1 MAGIN
6 FTNEQEH
13 YSKPL
18 KAKSCGY
25 TLLSAVFELEE
36 VIDIV
41 ERLTHATEDDV
52 FQYGCEPSEDED
64 VIDGKRLL
72 DALKN
77 CR

>member
-1 MAGIN
+1 MSTEN
-6 FTNEQEH
+6 SNQKSKSNE
-13 YSKPL
+13 L
-18 KAKSCGY
+18 Y

-41 ERLTHATEDDV
+41 ERLIHATEDDV
-52 FQYGCEPSEDED
+52 SQYGGEPSEDED